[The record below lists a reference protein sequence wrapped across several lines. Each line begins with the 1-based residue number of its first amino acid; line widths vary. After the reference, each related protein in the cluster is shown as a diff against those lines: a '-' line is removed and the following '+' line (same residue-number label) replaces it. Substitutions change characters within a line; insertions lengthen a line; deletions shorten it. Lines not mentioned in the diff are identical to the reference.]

1 MASVETTSLLG
12 ENPGAVR
19 EEGAKSGT
27 WQPGAI
33 VSDFATLGA
42 GTALAA
48 VFNTL
53 LVFLIPRLVS
63 VQEYGYWRLFLLY
76 AGYVGFLHFGFVDG
90 ALLRWAGQTL
100 ETIHHDVGPSWK
112 YLILQQAAVILPLCA
127 IIGVVPRVPGHI
139 RIACAEVLVFG
150 LIMNSVTLLQ
160 YSLQAARVFA
170 PVAVAAAVP
179 PGAFVA
185 LVFVYRL
192 RTTPTANELTV
203 LYGVA
208 WLLILLYL
216 SARVRPRLG
225 SSSESSWSLGK
236 KLTAVGWPVVLAN
249 TAFGLVQSAD
259 RLVVSSALPIHDF
272 AQYSLAASTMFVPV
286 TAILAIS
293 RVFFSHAA
301 PLEHEDRAKIY
312 ARVSRLLLVAWSLLL
327 PYFFV
332 LEAFVQRF
340 LPKYISSLPLAG
352 VLLFAVIFVA
362 GIQILHMSYFY
373 LYKRQ
378 REFLYLSLSALA
390 MGLFV
395 ALAITVRLRS
405 LFAVAAGQVGALAF
419 WWLLNEWTLRRI
431 TGQSGRDWLRV
442 FSVVGWSA
450 ASFAFTLW
458 SVSRMSLRIPMYY
471 ALVACIL
478 WFCLGDDLRFSW
490 RLVRASAAGAS

>member
-1 MASVETTSLLG
+1 MASVESTSLLG
-12 ENPGAVR
+12 QNPGAVR
-19 EEGAKSGT
+19 EEGAQSGE
-27 WQPGAI
+27 WRPGAI
-33 VSDFATLGA
+33 VTDVATLGA
-42 GTALAA
+42 GTVLAA

-53 LVFLIPRLVS
+53 MVFLIPRVVS
-63 VQEYGYWRLFLLY
+63 VEEYGYWRLFLLY

-90 ALLRWAGQTL
+90 ALLQWAGRTL
-100 ETIHHDVGPSWK
+100 EAIHHDVGPSWK
-112 YLILQQAAVILPLCA
+112 YLVLQHAAVILPLCA
-127 IIGVVPRVPGHI
+127 ILGVVPRVPGHI
-139 RIACAEVLVFG
+139 RILCGGVLVLG
-150 LIMNSVTLLQ
+150 VIINSVTLLQ
-160 YSLQAARVFA
+160 YSLQAARVFR
-170 PVAVAAAVP
+170 PVAIAAAVS

-185 LVFVYRL
+185 LVFISRL
-192 RTTPTANELTV
+192 RSAPTANELMV

-208 WLLILLYL
+208 WMLVLLYL
-216 SARVRPRLG
+216 WARVRPRLG
-225 SSSESSWSLGK
+225 SSSESSWRLGK

-249 TAFGLVQSAD
+249 TAFGLVQSTD
-259 RLVVSSALPIHDF
+259 RLVVSSALPIDDF

-286 TAILAIS
+286 TAIVAIS

-301 PLEHEDRAKIY
+301 GLEHEDRAKIY

-340 LPKYISSLPLAG
+340 LPNYIPSLPVAG
-352 VLLFAVIFVA
+352 VLLFAVVFVA

-373 LYKRQ
+373 LYESQ
-378 REFLYLSLSALA
+378 REFLYLSLGALA
-390 MGLFV
+390 VGLFV
-395 ALAITVRLRS
+395 TITITVKLRS
-405 LFAVAAGQVGALAF
+405 LFAVAVGQVGALAF
-419 WWLLNEWTLRRI
+419 WWLLNEWRLRRI

-458 SVSRMSLRIPMYY
+458 IVARMSLRIPLYY

-478 WFCLGDDLRFSW
+478 WFCFGDDLRFSW